1 MVFGRRIGVD
11 LGTANVLVY
20 VKGRGIVINEPAVV
34 AVATRDN
41 SIVAVGTD
49 AREMLGRTPGAIQV
63 IRPMREGV
71 IADYVTTEAMLRY
84 FIGKVVGRVSFV
96 RPEVMICVPAGVTGV
111 EQRAVQ
117 DAAEAAGARRPA
129 HLIPEPLAAAIGARI
144 PVNVPQGHMIV
155 DIGGGRTEAAV
166 ISMYGIVVS
175 ESVRVAGDRLDDA
188 IAAYVKRRHN
198 LVVGDRTAEELKI
211 AIGSAMPLDEEM
223 TYQVRGRDQI
233 TGLPRTITVSSTDVT
248 NAIQDPL
255 AADRRRGTF
264 GAGAHAAGAGLRRRR
279 PRHRAFRRDGDAA
292 QPRPADH
299 RGDRHPLLRGGQ
311 PDGVRGDGRRN
322 RPGPPGP
329 DQALDARRGRVAG
342 HVLAAR
348 AAFSL
353 QLLSGAQRLGLP
365 ARLTDVDSWLARH
378 PYFASLSG
386 LQVVRHPL

>member
-41 SIVAVGTD
+41 SIVAVGTE

-71 IADYVTTEAMLRY
+71 IADYITTEAMLRY

-211 AIGSAMPLDEEM
+211 AIGSASMLDEEM

-255 AADRRRGTF
+255 TAIVGAVRSVLERTPPELASDVVDRGVVLSGGTAMLRNLDRLITEEIGIPCYVADNPMECVAM
-264 GAGAHAAGAGLRRRR
+264 GAGI
-279 PRHRAFRRDGDAA
+279 
-292 QPRPADH
+292 
-299 RGDRHPLLRGGQ
+299 
-311 PDGVRGDGRRN
+311 
-322 RPGPPGP
+322 
-329 DQALDARRGRVAG
+329 ALDHLDLIKR
-342 HVLAAR
+342 
-348 AAFSL
+348 SM
-353 QLLSGAQRLGLP
+353 P
-365 ARLTDVDSWLARH
+365 AEGEWLVS
-378 PYFASLSG
+378 F
-386 LQVVRHPL
+386 

>member
-1 MVFGRRIGVD
+1 MFGKRIGVD

-34 AVATRDN
+34 AVAQRDN
-41 SIVAVGTD
+41 SIVAVGRD
-49 AREMLGRTPGAIQV
+49 ARDMLGRTPGAIQV

-71 IADYVTTEAMLRY
+71 IADYVTTEAMLRH
-84 FIGKVVGRVSFV
+84 FIGKVVGRFSFV

-144 PVNVPQGHMIV
+144 PVNVPHGHMIV

-188 IAAYVKRRHN
+188 IAGYVKRRHN

-211 AIGSAMPLDEEM
+211 AIGSALPLDEEM

-233 TGLPRTITVSSTDVT
+233 TGLPRTITISSSDVT
-248 NAIQDPL
+248 NAIQDSLGSILGAIRSVLERTPPEL
-255 AADRRRGTF
+255 ASDVVDRGIVISGGTAMLRNLDRLITEEIGIPCYVADSPMECVAM
-264 GAGAHAAGAGLRRRR
+264 GAGI
-279 PRHRAFRRDGDAA
+279 
-292 QPRPADH
+292 
-299 RGDRHPLLRGGQ
+299 
-311 PDGVRGDGRRN
+311 
-322 RPGPPGP
+322 
-329 DQALDARRGRVAG
+329 ALDHLDLIKRSMPAEGEWLV
-342 HVLAAR
+342 
-348 AAFSL
+348 SL
-353 QLLSGAQRLGLP
+353 
-365 ARLTDVDSWLARH
+365 
-378 PYFASLSG
+378 
-386 LQVVRHPL
+386 

>member
-1 MVFGRRIGVD
+1 
-11 LGTANVLVY
+11 
-20 VKGRGIVINEPAVV
+20 
-34 AVATRDN
+34 
-41 SIVAVGTD
+41 
-49 AREMLGRTPGAIQV
+49 MLGRTPGAIQV

-84 FIGKVVGRVSFV
+84 FIGRVTGGVSFI

-211 AIGSAMPLDEEM
+211 AIGSAMMLDEEM

-255 AADRRRGTF
+255 ASIVGAVRSVLERTPPELASDVVDRGIVLSGGTAMLRNLDRLITEEIGIPCYVADNPMECVAM
-264 GAGAHAAGAGLRRRR
+264 GAGI
-279 PRHRAFRRDGDAA
+279 
-292 QPRPADH
+292 
-299 RGDRHPLLRGGQ
+299 
-311 PDGVRGDGRRN
+311 
-322 RPGPPGP
+322 
-329 DQALDARRGRVAG
+329 ALDHLDLIKR
-342 HVLAAR
+342 
-348 AAFSL
+348 SM
-353 QLLSGAQRLGLP
+353 P
-365 ARLTDVDSWLARH
+365 AEGEWLVS
-378 PYFASLSG
+378 F
-386 LQVVRHPL
+386 